1 MPLTPDSNTNLLSE
15 QVEKNIRIEIFKCL
29 YILFVLSIFVQKNP
43 VQSRAIIHFRVSQQ
57 PSSTVKL
64 VKYGHEYE
72 SSVCAS

>member
-29 YILFVLSIFVQKNP
+29 YIPFVLSIFVRKNP
-43 VQSRAIIHFRVSQQ
+43 IQSRAIIHSRVSQQ
-57 PSSTVKL
+57 SSSTVKL

-72 SSVCAS
+72 SSARAS